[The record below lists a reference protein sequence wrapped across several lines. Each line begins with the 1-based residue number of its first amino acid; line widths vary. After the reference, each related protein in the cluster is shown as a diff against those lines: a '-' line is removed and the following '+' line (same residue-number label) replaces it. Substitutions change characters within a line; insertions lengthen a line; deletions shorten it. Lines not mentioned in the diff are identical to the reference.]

1 MKRLV
6 LLLLL
11 VAFCGLHAQV
21 RLKDIAT
28 FSGLEARPLI
38 GYGLVVG
45 LDGTGDGS
53 SSQMTVQ
60 SIKNMMERFG
70 IMVPMNKIRPNNV
83 AAVMIT
89 ATLPPF
95 AKVGGQFDVTV
106 SSLGDAKSLEGGML
120 LLSPLMDVEQN
131 LLAMAQGAVSIG
143 GFNTESGGSRVRRNY
158 ALVGRVPGG
167 ATVHEEV
174 YSQLLFNG
182 ELMLNLRNPDFTT
195 VQRVA
200 TAINEYFDL
209 RLAAPEDGMSVQVV
223 VPDSVLNNRN
233 LIGFISQI
241 ENLQVM
247 PEQAARVVINERT
260 GTIVAGGDVRITQV
274 AVAHG
279 NLTIKVAQETQT
291 TGVGV
296 VGAGGAAGIVQT
308 TTGSSIEV
316 IPEDARVSVIETATV
331 QDLARALN
339 RIETTPRD
347 LIAIF
352 QSLKAA
358 GALQAELVIL

>member
-1 MKRLV
+1 MKRMV
-6 LLLLL
+6 LLTLALAL
-11 VAFCGLHAQV
+11 CSLHAQV

-70 IMVPMNKIRPNNV
+70 ITVPMNKIKPNNV
-83 AAVMIT
+83 AAVMVT
-89 ATLPPF
+89 GTLPPF
-95 AKVGGQFDVTV
+95 AKVGGRFDVTV
-106 SSLGDAKSLEGGML
+106 SSLGDAKSLEGGTL
-120 LLSPLMDVEQN
+120 LMSPLMDTGQN
-131 LLAMAQGAVSIG
+131 LLAMAQGPVSIG
-143 GFNTESGGSRVRRNY
+143 GFNTESGGSRVRQNY
-158 ALVGRVPGG
+158 ALVGRVPSG
-167 ATVHEEV
+167 AMVQEEV

-182 ELMLNLRNPDFTT
+182 ELLLNLRNPDFTT
-195 VQRVA
+195 AQRVA
-200 TAINEYFDL
+200 TAINDYYEV

-233 LIGFISQI
+233 LVGFISQI

-260 GTIVAGGDVRITQV
+260 GTIVAGGDVQITQV

-279 NLTIKVAQETQT
+279 NLTIKVAQQDATM
-291 TGVGV
+291 GVGI
-296 VGAGGAAGIVQT
+296 VGEGGAAGMVQST
-308 TTGSSIEV
+308 TSTGIDVTSDNAHMAV
-316 IPEDARVSVIETATV
+316 MQTATV
-331 QDLARALN
+331 QELARALN

-347 LIAIF
+347 LVSIF